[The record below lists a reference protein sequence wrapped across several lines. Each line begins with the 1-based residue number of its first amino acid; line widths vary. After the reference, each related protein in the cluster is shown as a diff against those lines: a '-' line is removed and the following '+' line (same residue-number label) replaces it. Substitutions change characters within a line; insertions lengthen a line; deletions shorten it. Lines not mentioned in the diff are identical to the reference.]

1 MAPKKKRKV
10 MSQFDILCKTP
21 PKVLVRQF
29 VERFERPS
37 GEKIASCAAELTYL
51 CWMITHNGT
60 AIKRATFMSYNTII
74 SNSLSFDIVNKSL
87 QFKYKTQKAT
97 ILEASLKK
105 LIPAWEFTIIPYNGQ
120 KHQSDITDIV
130 SSLQLQF
137 ESSEEADKGNSHS
150 KKMLKALLSEGES
163 IWEITEKIL
172 NSFEYTSRFTKT
184 KTLYQFLFLATFIN
198 CGRFSDI
205 KNVDPKSFKLVQ
217 NKYLGV
223 IIQCLVTETKTSV
236 SRHIYFFSARGRID
250 PLVYLDEFLRNSEPV
265 LKRVNRTGNSSSNKQ
280 EYQLL
285 KDNLVRS
292 YNKALKKNAPYPIFA
307 IKNGPKS
314 HIGRHLMTSFLSMKG
329 LTELT
334 NVVGNWSDKRAS
346 AVARTT
352 YTHQITAIPDHY
364 FALVSRYYAY
374 DPISK
379 EMIALKDETN
389 PIEEWQHIEQL
400 KGSAEGSI
408 RYPAWNGIISQEVLD
423 YLSSYINRRI

>member
-1 MAPKKKRKV
+1 MP
-10 MSQFDILCKTP
+10 QFDILCKTP

-37 GEKIASCAAELTYL
+37 GEKIALCAGELTYL

-105 LIPAWEFTIIPYNGQ
+105 LIPAWEFTIIPYYGQ

-292 YNKALKKNAPYPIFA
+292 YNKALKKNAPYSIFA

>member
-1 MAPKKKRKV
+1 
-10 MSQFDILCKTP
+10 
-21 PKVLVRQF
+21 
-29 VERFERPS
+29 
-37 GEKIASCAAELTYL
+37 
-51 CWMITHNGT
+51 
-60 AIKRATFMSYNTII
+60 MSYNTII

-105 LIPAWEFTIIPYNGQ
+105 LIPAWEFTIIPYYGQ

-292 YNKALKKNAPYPIFA
+292 YNKALKKNAPYSIFA

-364 FALVSRYYAY
+364 FALVSRYYA
-374 DPISK
+374 
-379 EMIALKDETN
+379 
-389 PIEEWQHIEQL
+389 
-400 KGSAEGSI
+400 
-408 RYPAWNGIISQEVLD
+408 
-423 YLSSYINRRI
+423 

>member
-1 MAPKKKRKV
+1 MNTARYKINRVVETRYQLHTRSALSMP
-10 MSQFDILCKTP
+10 QFDILCKTP

-37 GEKIASCAAELTYL
+37 GEKIALCAAELTYL

-105 LIPAWEFTIIPYNGQ
+105 LIPAWEFTIIPYYGQ

-250 PLVYLDEFLRNSEPV
+250 PLVYLDEF
-265 LKRVNRTGNSSSNKQ
+265 
-280 EYQLL
+280 
-285 KDNLVRS
+285 
-292 YNKALKKNAPYPIFA
+292 
-307 IKNGPKS
+307 
-314 HIGRHLMTSFLSMKG
+314 
-329 LTELT
+329 
-334 NVVGNWSDKRAS
+334 
-346 AVARTT
+346 
-352 YTHQITAIPDHY
+352 
-364 FALVSRYYAY
+364 
-374 DPISK
+374 
-379 EMIALKDETN
+379 
-389 PIEEWQHIEQL
+389 
-400 KGSAEGSI
+400 
-408 RYPAWNGIISQEVLD
+408 
-423 YLSSYINRRI
+423 